1 MGCARAAHDVILRA
15 YCRSRV
21 TLCPRTGPGGVPDVF
36 WPHVVCACVYELA
49 ESKYTVPHITPKR
62 TFAATHI
69 SDRSNF
75 LTRFLSHMSV

>member
-1 MGCARAAHDVILRA
+1 M
-15 YCRSRV
+15 
-21 TLCPRTGPGGVPDVF
+21 F

-75 LTRFLSHMSV
+75 LTRFECLTALQVAPQSVECAQCRAVNTPRE

>member
-1 MGCARAAHDVILRA
+1 M
-15 YCRSRV
+15 
-21 TLCPRTGPGGVPDVF
+21 F

-75 LTRFLSHMSV
+75 LTRFECLTALSRGQGARTFTQAG

>member
-1 MGCARAAHDVILRA
+1 M
-15 YCRSRV
+15 
-21 TLCPRTGPGGVPDVF
+21 F

-49 ESKYTVPHITPKR
+49 ESKYTVPHVRPKR

-75 LTRFLSHMSV
+75 LTRFECLTALILTTGVWGSYNCHPYRFRQGPQPIRVTTH